1 MKLYEFQAK
10 QVFASNGIPI
20 PKGEPASDSAAAQAA
35 AERLGGRVV
44 VKAQVHVGGR
54 GKAGGIKLADN
65 PSEARTLAEA
75 MLGKPLKGLIVHH
88 VLIEEA
94 LDIASEY
101 YLAATI
107 DRTSKSVIMMA
118 SSMGGVDIEEVAASH
133 PDKIVKLIID
143 PAYGPLDFQIRDLI
157 AAAEFDPKAARAI
170 AAIARKLYEVMLRS
184 DASLVEINP
193 LMVTKDGTVIAA
205 DAKFDVDDNALYRQK
220 ELAQYREE
228 SEDDPI
234 EAEAHR
240 RGVTY
245 VHLDGDIGIVGNGAG
260 LVMTTLDLVTRQ
272 AKQMEAEG
280 LIPQGAGRP
289 ANFLDIGGGA
299 QAESVKTSIEILLMD
314 PKVKGILFNI
324 FGGITRG
331 DEVAKGI
338 LAGTESLDIR
348 VPIVVRMAGTRSAE
362 GRALLEGTNLVA
374 AAGPIEA
381 AKKII
386 ELAHSQTSAAGSES
400 RGGGAG

>member
-1 MKLYEFQAK
+1 VKLYEFQAK
-10 QVFASNGIPI
+10 QVFASHGIPT
-20 PKGEPASDSAAAQAA
+20 PRGQVASDPAGAEAAAAQI
-35 AERLGGRVV
+35 GGRVV

-54 GKAGGIKLADN
+54 GKAGGIKLANN
-65 PSEARTLAEA
+65 PAEAKELAAA
-75 MLGKPLKGLIVHH
+75 MLGKPLKGLIVNH

-94 LDIASEY
+94 VDIAAEY
-101 YLAATI
+101 YISATI
-107 DRTSKSVIMMA
+107 DRTSKRVIMMA

-133 PDKIVKLIID
+133 PDKIVKLIVD
-143 PAYGPLDFQIRDLI
+143 PAYGPLDFQLRDFI
-157 AAAEFDPKAARAI
+157 AAAEFDPKMARQI
-170 AAIARKLYEVMLRS
+170 APIAHKIYDIMLDA

-193 LMVTKDGTVIAA
+193 LMVTGSGTVIAA
-205 DAKFDVDDNALYRQK
+205 DAKFDVDDNALFRQK

-228 SEDDPI
+228 SEEDEL

-245 VHLDGDIGIVGNGAG
+245 VHLDGDIGIIGNGAG

-272 AKQMEAEG
+272 AKQMEADG
-280 LIPQGAGRP
+280 LLPAGAGRP

-299 QAESVKTSIEILLMD
+299 QAESVKTAIEILLMD
-314 PKVKGILFNI
+314 KNVKGILFNI

-338 LAGTESLDIR
+338 LAGTATLDIK

-362 GRALLEGTNLVA
+362 GRELLKDTNLTA

-381 AKKII
+381 ARKII
-386 ELAHSQTSAAGSES
+386 ELAHGLNPGAASG
-400 RGGGAG
+400 RG